1 LAVVSTSSTDDGA
14 VSTGST
20 DATRDDR
27 PVILL
32 VSEENAD
39 YLLDEFGRYARD
51 YDLRTAHSAAE
62 SGQEVKS
69 LPSGKQL
76 ALVVTESVLPD
87 MDVLETFHRLRKYVP
102 TCRRVVA
109 AHWSRFREDAER
121 LRPGLAKGK
130 YDAYLLMPRGQRDE
144 EFHTAICE
152 LLSDWNQTVAT
163 PLVETIRLVS
173 PTSDGLTLAV
183 RDFLDRIGMPHLVHH
198 PDSVVGR
205 EILAKLNDSGGEQAY
220 PVVEQWNGEPYS
232 VTSVRDVAISIYG
245 RPDQID
251 VDSVAD
257 LVIVGAG
264 PAGLAASVYAASEGL
279 GTVAIEAEAIGGQAG
294 TSSMIR
300 NYLGFPRGISGMRL
314 AQRARNQAIRF
325 GTQFFTGW
333 PATGLEV
340 GRDGAPHVVC
350 TEGGDVRARAVVIA
364 SGVSYRKLGVEAID
378 GMVGSGVNY
387 GAAMTAA
394 REMEGTDVFVV
405 GGGNSAGQAAI
416 HLSRFARSV
425 TILVRRPDLSAT
437 MSSYLIGEI
446 EFNPRISVE
455 GCRQVVDGGG
465 DGRLEWIEVE
475 DTTNGRRTRRE
486 AGGLFLLLGAIAH
499 CDWVPHEVARDPNGF
514 VLTGRDVPST
524 AWRDGLPPENLETTV
539 PGIFAVGD
547 IRAGSMKRVASASGE
562 GASVVPLVH
571 SWLEPVPA
579 PV

>member
-1 LAVVSTSSTDDGA
+1 M
-14 VSTGST
+14 
-20 DATRDDR
+20 DDR

-62 SGQEVKS
+62 SGQVVKT
-69 LPSGKQL
+69 LPSGQQL

-87 MDVLETFHRLRKYVP
+87 MDVLETFHHLRKYVP

-109 AHWSRFREDAER
+109 AHWSRFRQDAER
-121 LRPGLAKGK
+121 LRSGLAKGK

-152 LLSDWNQTVAT
+152 LLSDWNQTVAA
-163 PLVETIRLVS
+163 PVVESLRVVS
-173 PTSDGLTLAV
+173 PTNDGLTLAV
-183 RDFLDRIGMPHLVHH
+183 RDFLDRIGVPHLVHH
-198 PDSVVGR
+198 PDSDVGR
-205 EILAKLNDSGGEQAY
+205 EILARLGGDAAPAY
-220 PVVEQWNGEPYS
+220 PVVERWDGDPYS

-251 VDSVAD
+251 VDSIAD
-257 LVIVGAG
+257 LVVVGAG
-264 PAGLAASVYAASEGL
+264 PAGLGASVYAASEGL
-279 GTVAIEAEAIGGQAG
+279 STVTVEAEAIGGQAG

-333 PATGLEV
+333 PATALEV

-350 TEGGDVRARAVVIA
+350 TEGGDVRTRAVVIA
-364 SGVSYRKLGVEAID
+364 SGVTYRRLGVDAID
-378 GMVGSGVNY
+378 RMVGSGVNY

-394 REMEGTDVFVV
+394 REMEGLDVYVV

-425 TILVRRPDLSAT
+425 TILVRRPDLTAT

-446 EFNPRISVE
+446 EFNPRITVE
-455 GCRQVVDGGG
+455 GCRCVVDGGG

-475 DTTNGRRTRRE
+475 DTTTGQRVRRE
-486 AGGLFLLLGAIAH
+486 AGGLFLLLGAVAH
-499 CDWVPHEVARDPNGF
+499 CDWLPPEVARDANGF
-514 VLTGRDVPST
+514 VLTGRDVPSST
-524 AWRDGLPPENLETTV
+524 WRDGLPPENLETTV

-562 GASVVPLVH
+562 GASVVPLIH
-571 SWLEPVPA
+571 AWLEPVPA
-579 PV
+579 RV